1 MTHRHITEEQRER
14 LELDRRHLLRKTTAQ
29 AAERMRR
36 KTAREQ
42 LAEAQTYLQRG
53 QDDVVPD
60 ADDENVRRF

>member
-1 MTHRHITEEQRER
+1 MHRTTDKQREQ

-42 LAEAQTYLQRG
+42 LAEAQAYLRRG

-60 ADDENVRRF
+60 ADDASMRRF